1 MANLVLASKR
11 ETKSG
16 RTMWHV
22 YARVENNKQDD
33 FWFPVENAV
42 KAMRYAFILRS
53 RHNAIIPKAIYGKL
67 MADVQESK
75 AKNTANTEENTANT
89 ESN

>member
-1 MANLVLASKR
+1 MANLVLASKI

-16 RTMWHV
+16 RIMWHV
-22 YARVENNKQDD
+22 YAQVENSKQDV

-53 RHNAIIPKAIYGKL
+53 RYNAIIPKAIYSKL
-67 MADVQESK
+67 MADVNAGKAVDTESK
-75 AKNTANTEENTANT
+75 
-89 ESN
+89 

>member
-22 YARVENNKQDD
+22 YAQVENNKQDD

-67 MADVQESK
+67 MADVNASK
-75 AKNTANTEENTANT
+75 ATSTENTENT